1 MVVPLGNPLVVTMGM
16 GQESMNEPGM
26 VQLGATEFFSIIEAI
41 REALGDG
48 EDPVFDDG
56 IEIYKLV
63 AMLQYVNKDPL
74 KNPLYNKI
82 TRLIYD
88 KKIKIDVSLENKISR
103 KSEPYK
109 IVIGKHRVIRESD
122 E

>member
-1 MVVPLGNPLVVTMGM
+1 
-16 GQESMNEPGM
+16 M
-26 VQLGATEFFSIIEAI
+26 VQIGTTEFFSIIEAI
-41 REALGDG
+41 RDALGDG

-74 KNPLYNKI
+74 RNPLYNKI

-88 KKIKIDVSLENKISR
+88 KKIKIDVSLEKKISR

>member
-1 MVVPLGNPLVVTMGM
+1 MVVPLGNPLVVMMGM

-26 VQLGATEFFSIIEAI
+26 VQLGATEVFSIIEAI